1 MSVMRIMIMN
11 KETGE
16 YVSTFEVISRI
27 APSHNGDRIFLTKEL
42 TPQEMELYK
51 RDPNEDEDYITCT
64 VENAK
69 QVNLIITMM

>member
-1 MSVMRIMIMN
+1 MSTMRVVVMSKDGKYI
-11 KETGE
+11 
-16 YVSTFEVISRI
+16 STYEGISRVS
-27 APSHNGDRIFLTKEL
+27 PSYNGDKVFLTKEL

-69 QVNLIITMM
+69 EVNLIITMM

>member
-1 MSVMRIMIMN
+1 MMKMRVVVMS
-11 KETGE
+11 KDGE
-16 YVSTFEVISRI
+16 YVSTYTGISRI
-27 APSHNGDRIFLTKEL
+27 APSYNGDKVFLTKEL
-42 TPQEMELYK
+42 TQEEMELYE